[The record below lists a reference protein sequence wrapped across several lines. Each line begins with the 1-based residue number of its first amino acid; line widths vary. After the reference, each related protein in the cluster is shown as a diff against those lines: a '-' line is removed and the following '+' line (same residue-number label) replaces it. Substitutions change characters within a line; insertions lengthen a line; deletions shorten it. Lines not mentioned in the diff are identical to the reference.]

1 MYSARNQAGVTAIG
15 IFLILIPNVFLAYA
29 IVRVVP
35 AYIEAYSVGNAVDSL
50 KKEIDLHDKPKE
62 EIYRMIQ
69 KRFEVND
76 IHSVKQ
82 DNIKIQKT
90 PTAVSVTIDYEARVP
105 LFGNIALA
113 LTFHKSAVL
122 R

>member
-1 MYSARNQAGVTAIG
+1 MYSARNQAGLTAIG
-15 IFLILIPNVFLAYA
+15 ITLILIPTVFLAYA
-29 IVRVVP
+29 IVMAVP
-35 AYIEAYSVGNAVDSL
+35 AYIEAYSVGNVVDSF
-50 KKEIDLHDKPKE
+50 KKEIDLQDKSTE

-69 KRFEVND
+69 KRFWISD
-76 IHSVKQ
+76 IQRVTQ

-105 LFGNIALA
+105 LVGNIALA